1 MPTNSF
7 TMQFIVKS
15 EKKDKMGMI
24 PIYAKMYINGVKME
38 ISTNRRIDPRNWN
51 RYHKNDKFD
60 KELNQ
65 FLELYKTKL
74 YNTYS
79 KALLKDEYLTPE
91 LFKEIF
97 LGTKKEKVKIHYL
110 LETATLHN
118 TNFEKMIGIKY
129 SYGSYKNYKS
139 TLKYLKEFVPIYSGN
154 KDIPL
159 EEVNYN
165 FCEAYY
171 GYVTTEKTC
180 TTNGANKQIQRLKKI
195 INYAIKQGFISK
207 NPMATFTLEFKS
219 VNRVILTMEELK
231 KLIQYDFQRP
241 TLEKVRDVFIFQCFT
256 GLSYAD
262 IKTLNLRDIE
272 DNLIKMDRA
281 KTGNKFVVPLLPQA
295 LELIDKYADYENAT
309 NPIFPVLSNQKM
321 NLNLKLIQE
330 IVGIKKSL
338 TTHIGRHTFATTIA
352 LANGVPIETVSKML
366 GHTKISTTQ
375 VYAKVLDDKIIKDM
389 DKLKDKF

>member
-1 MPTNSF
+1 MATNSF
-7 TMQFIVKS
+7 TLKFVVKT
-15 EKKDKMGMI
+15 EKQDNFGLV
-24 PIYAKMYINGVKME
+24 PIYAKMYINGQKLE
-38 ISTNRRIDPRNWN
+38 LSTNKRIESFKWDKYN
-51 RYHKNDKFD
+51 KNAKFD
-60 KELNQ
+60 NDLNE
-65 FLELYKTKL
+65 FLELFKTKM

-79 KALLKDEYLTPE
+79 KALLNDEYLTPE
-91 LFKEIF
+91 LFKTM
-97 LGTKKEKVKIHYL
+97 LKGVKKPTQIVHYL
-110 LETATLHN
+110 IETATLHN

-207 NPMATFTLEFKS
+207 NPMATFTLEFKQ
-219 VNRVILTMEELK
+219 VNRVILTIEELK
-231 KLIQYDFQRP
+231 KLIQFDFQRP

-309 NPIFPVLSNQKM
+309 KPIFPVLSNQKM

-389 DKLKDKF
+389 DKLKDRF

>member
-1 MPTNSF
+1 MSLNSF
-7 TMQFIVKS
+7 TMQFIVKT
-15 EKKDKMGMI
+15 EKMDKNGFV
-24 PIYAKMYINGVKME
+24 PIYVKLYINSQKLE
-38 ISTNRRIDPRNWN
+38 ISTNRKVELYNWD
-51 RYHKNDKFD
+51 RKNKKAKEDE
-60 KELNQ
+60 ELNQ

-97 LGTKKEKVKIHYL
+97 LGTIKEKVKIHYL
-110 LETATLHN
+110 LETAILHN

-165 FCEAYY
+165 FCESYY

-207 NPMATFTLEFKS
+207 NPMATFTLEFKP
-219 VNRVILTMEELK
+219 VNRVTLTIEELK
-231 KLIQYDFQRP
+231 KLIEFDFQRP
-241 TLEKVRDVFIFQCFT
+241 TLELVRDIFIFQCFT

-262 IKTLNLRDIE
+262 IKSLCLNDIE

-281 KTGNKFVVPLLPQA
+281 KTGNQFTVPLLTQA
-295 LELIDKYADYENAT
+295 LGLIEQYADYENASK
-309 NPIFPVLSNQKM
+309 PIFPVLSNQKM
-321 NLNLKLIQE
+321 NSNLKLIQE
-330 IVGIKKSL
+330 IVGINKSL
-338 TTHIGRHTFATTIA
+338 TTHIGRHTFATTIT

-366 GHTKISTTQ
+366 GHTKIATTQ

-389 DKLKDKF
+389 DKLKDRF

>member
-1 MPTNSF
+1 MSLNSF
-7 TMQFIVKS
+7 SMQFIVKS
-15 EKKDKMGMI
+15 EKMDKNGFV
-24 PIYAKMYINGVKME
+24 PIYAKLFINTQKIE
-38 ISTNRRIDPRNWN
+38 ISTNRRIELYKWDK
-51 RYHKNDKFD
+51 KNKKAKEDE
-60 KELNQ
+60 ELNQ
-65 FLELYKTKL
+65 FLELYKIKL

-139 TLKYLKEFVPIYSGN
+139 TLKYLNEFVPMYTN
-154 KDIPL
+154 AKDIPL

-195 INYAIKQGFISK
+195 VNYAIKQGFISK
-207 NPMATFTLEFKS
+207 NPMATFTLEFKQ
-219 VNRVILTMEELK
+219 VKRVVLSIEELK
-231 KLIQYDFQRP
+231 KLIQFDFQRP

-389 DKLKDKF
+389 DRLKDKF

>member
-1 MPTNSF
+1 MATNSF
-7 TMQFIVKS
+7 TLKFVVKT
-15 EKKDKMGMI
+15 EKQDNFGLV
-24 PIYAKMYINGVKME
+24 PIYAKMYINGQKLE
-38 ISTNRRIDPRNWN
+38 LSTNKRIEPFKWDKYN
-51 RYHKNDKFD
+51 KNAKYDND
-60 KELNQ
+60 LNE
-65 FLELYKTKL
+65 FLELFKTKM

-79 KALLKDEYLTPE
+79 KALLNDEYLTPE
-91 LFKEIF
+91 LFKTM
-97 LGTKKEKVKIHYL
+97 LKGVKKPTQKVHYL
-110 LETATLHN
+110 IETAILHN

-159 EEVNYN
+159 EEVNYK
-165 FCEAYY
+165 FCESYY
-171 GYVTTEKTC
+171 GYITTEKTC

-207 NPMATFTLEFKS
+207 NPMATFTLEFKP
-219 VNRVILTMEELK
+219 VNRVTLTIVELK
-231 KLIQYDFQRP
+231 KLIEFDFQRP
-241 TLEKVRDVFIFQCFT
+241 TLEKVRDIFIFQCFT

-262 IKTLNLRDIE
+262 IKTLCLNDIE
-272 DNLIKMDRA
+272 ENLIKMDRA
-281 KTGNKFVVPLLPQA
+281 KTGNQFTVPLLTQA
-295 LELIDKYADYENAT
+295 LGLIEQYADYENAT
-309 NPIFPVLSNQKM
+309 KPIFPVLSNQKM
-321 NLNLKLIQE
+321 NSNLKLIQE
-330 IVGIKKSL
+330 IAGIKKSL

-389 DKLKDKF
+389 DRLKDKF

>member
-1 MPTNSF
+1 
-7 TMQFIVKS
+7 MQFIVKS
-15 EKKDKMGMI
+15 EKMDKNGFV
-24 PIYAKMYINGVKME
+24 PIYAKLFINTQKIE
-38 ISTNRRIDPRNWN
+38 ISTNRRIELYKWDK
-51 RYHKNDKFD
+51 KNKKAKEDE
-60 KELNQ
+60 ELNQ
-65 FLELYKTKL
+65 FLELYKIKL

-139 TLKYLKEFVPIYSGN
+139 TLKYLNEFVPMYTN
-154 KDIPL
+154 AKDIPL

-195 INYAIKQGFISK
+195 VNYAIKQGFISK
-207 NPMATFTLEFKS
+207 NPMATFTLEFKQ
-219 VNRVILTMEELK
+219 VKRVVLSIEELK
-231 KLIQYDFQRP
+231 KLIQFDFQRP

-389 DKLKDKF
+389 DRLKDKF

>member
-1 MPTNSF
+1 MATNSF
-7 TMQFIVKS
+7 TLKFVVKT
-15 EKKDKMGMI
+15 EKQDNFGLV
-24 PIYAKMYINGVKME
+24 PIYAKMYINGQKLE
-38 ISTNRRIDPRNWN
+38 LSTNKRIEPFKWDKYN
-51 RYHKNDKFD
+51 KNAKYDND
-60 KELNQ
+60 LNE
-65 FLELYKTKL
+65 FLELFKTKM

-79 KALLKDEYLTPE
+79 KALLNDEYLTTE
-91 LFKEIF
+91 LFKTM
-97 LGTKKEKVKIHYL
+97 LKGVKKPTQKVHYL
-110 LETATLHN
+110 IETATLHN

-207 NPMATFTLEFKS
+207 NPMATFTLEFKP
-219 VNRVILTMEELK
+219 VNRVTLTIEELK
-231 KLIQYDFQRP
+231 KLIEFDFKRF
-241 TLEKVRDVFIFQCFT
+241 TLELVRDIFIFQCFT

-262 IKTLNLRDIE
+262 IKSLCLNDIE
-272 DNLIKMDRA
+272 ENLIKMDRA
-281 KTGNKFVVPLLPQA
+281 KTGNQFTVPLLTQA
-295 LELIDKYADYENAT
+295 LGLIEQYADFENASK
-309 NPIFPVLSNQKM
+309 PIFPVLSNQKM
-321 NLNLKLIQE
+321 NSNLKLIQE
-330 IVGIKKSL
+330 IVGINKSL
-338 TTHIGRHTFATTIA
+338 TTHIGRHTFATSIT

-389 DKLKDKF
+389 DKLKGKF

>member
-1 MPTNSF
+1 
-7 TMQFIVKS
+7 MQFIVKS
-15 EKKDKMGMI
+15 EKMDKNGLV
-24 PIYAKMYINGVKME
+24 PIYAKLFINTQKIE
-38 ISTNRRIDPRNWN
+38 ISTNRRIELYKWDK
-51 RYHKNDKFD
+51 KNKKAKEDE
-60 KELNQ
+60 ELNQ

-97 LGTKKEKVKIHYL
+97 LGTKMEKVKIHYL

-118 TNFEKMIGIKY
+118 TNFEKLIGIKY

-139 TLKYLKEFVPIYSGN
+139 TLKYLNEFVPLYAN
-154 KDIPL
+154 AKDIPL

-195 INYAIKQGFISK
+195 VNYAIKQGFISK
-207 NPMATFTLEFKS
+207 NPMATFTLEFKQ
-219 VNRVILTMEELK
+219 VNRVILTIEELK
-231 KLIQYDFQRP
+231 KLIQFDFQRP

-295 LELIDKYADYENAT
+295 LELIDKYADYENAAK
-309 NPIFPVLSNQKM
+309 PIFPVLSNQKM

-389 DKLKDKF
+389 DRLKDKF

>member
-1 MPTNSF
+1 MATNSF
-7 TMQFIVKS
+7 TLKFVVKM
-15 EKKDKMGMI
+15 EKQDNFGLV
-24 PIYAKMYINGVKME
+24 PIYAKMFINGQKLE
-38 ISTNRRIDPRNWN
+38 LSTNKRIEPFKWDKYN
-51 RYHKNDKFD
+51 KNAKYDND
-60 KELNQ
+60 LNE
-65 FLELYKTKL
+65 FLELYKTKM

-79 KALLKDEYLTPE
+79 KALLNDEYLTPE
-91 LFKEIF
+91 LFKKM
-97 LGTKKEKVKIHYL
+97 LKGVKKPTQKVHYL

-165 FCEAYY
+165 FCESYY

-207 NPMATFTLEFKS
+207 NPMATFTLEFKP
-219 VNRVILTMEELK
+219 VNKVTLSIEELK
-231 KLIQYDFQRP
+231 KLIQFDFQRP
-241 TLEKVRDVFIFQCFT
+241 TLEKVRDIFIFQCFT

-262 IKTLNLRDIE
+262 IKTLNLKDIE

-295 LELIDKYADYENAT
+295 LELIDKYADYENT
-309 NPIFPVLSNQKM
+309 SKPIFPVLSNQKM
-321 NLNLKLIQE
+321 NSTLKMIQE
-330 IVGIKKSL
+330 IVGIRKSL
-338 TTHIGRHTFATTIA
+338 TTHIGRHTFATTIT

>member
-1 MPTNSF
+1 
-7 TMQFIVKS
+7 MQFIVKS
-15 EKKDKMGMI
+15 EKMDKNGFV
-24 PIYAKMYINGVKME
+24 PIYAKLFINTQKIE
-38 ISTNRRIDPRNWN
+38 ISTNRRIELYKWDK
-51 RYHKNDKFD
+51 KNKKAKEDE
-60 KELNQ
+60 ELNQ

-110 LETATLHN
+110 IETAILHN

-139 TLKYLKEFVPIYSGN
+139 TLKYLKEFVPIYTN
-154 KDIPL
+154 AKDIPL

-165 FCEAYY
+165 FCESYY

-207 NPMATFTLEFKS
+207 NPMATFTLEFKP
-219 VNRVILTMEELK
+219 VNKVTLSIEELK
-231 KLIQYDFQRP
+231 KLIQFDFQRP
-241 TLEKVRDVFIFQCFT
+241 TLEKVRDIFIFQCFT

-262 IKTLNLRDIE
+262 IKSLCLNDIE
-272 DNLIKMDRA
+272 ENLIK
-281 KTGNKFVVPLLPQA
+281 
-295 LELIDKYADYENAT
+295 I
-309 NPIFPVLSNQKM
+309 
-321 NLNLKLIQE
+321 
-330 IVGIKKSL
+330 
-338 TTHIGRHTFATTIA
+338 
-352 LANGVPIETVSKML
+352 
-366 GHTKISTTQ
+366 
-375 VYAKVLDDKIIKDM
+375 
-389 DKLKDKF
+389 

>member
-38 ISTNRRIDPRNWN
+38 ISTNRRIEPKNWD

-118 TNFEKMIGIKY
+118 QNFEKMIGIKY

-139 TLKYLKEFVPIYSGN
+139 TLKYLKEFVPIYSGA

-165 FCEAYY
+165 FCESYY

-207 NPMATFTLEFKS
+207 NPMTTFTLEFKP
-219 VNRVILTMEELK
+219 VNRVTLTIEELK
-231 KLIQYDFQRP
+231 KLIEFDFQRP
-241 TLEKVRDVFIFQCFT
+241 TLELVRDIFIFQCFT

-262 IKTLNLRDIE
+262 IKSLNLKNIE
-272 DNLIKMDRA
+272 ENLIKMDRA
-281 KTGNKFVVPLLPQA
+281 KTGNQFVVPLLA
-295 LELIDKYADYENAT
+295 LTLGLIEQYADYENT
-309 NPIFPVLSNQKM
+309 SKPIFPVLSNQKM
-321 NLNLKLIQE
+321 NSNLKLIQE
-330 IVGIKKSL
+330 IVGFNKSL
-338 TTHIGRHTFATTIA
+338 TTHIGRHTFATTIT

-366 GHTKISTTQ
+366 GHTKIATTQ
-375 VYAKVLDDKIIKDM
+375 VYAKVLVDKIIQDM
-389 DKLKDKF
+389 EKLKDKF

>member
-1 MPTNSF
+1 
-7 TMQFIVKS
+7 
-15 EKKDKMGMI
+15 
-24 PIYAKMYINGVKME
+24 
-38 ISTNRRIDPRNWN
+38 
-51 RYHKNDKFD
+51 
-60 KELNQ
+60 
-65 FLELYKTKL
+65 
-74 YNTYS
+74 
-79 KALLKDEYLTPE
+79 
-91 LFKEIF
+91 

-330 IVGIKKSL
+330 IVGIK
-338 TTHIGRHTFATTIA
+338 
-352 LANGVPIETVSKML
+352 NP
-366 GHTKISTTQ
+366 
-375 VYAKVLDDKIIKDM
+375 
-389 DKLKDKF
+389 